1 MAERP
6 LGPTLEDVRDAARAL
21 DGIARRTPVLT
32 DQLLDTA
39 AQANVSVKAEFLQR
53 GGAYKFRGIYNKVRL
68 LSSVERS
75 RGIVTVSSGNAGI
88 AAAYA
93 ARLCGASCLVVMP
106 ATPLEEKVTA
116 IEALGGRTL
125 RHGASSTEM
134 FAKAE
139 ELIEKERRTFVHPF
153 DQPEVIAGQATM
165 GLELVDQV
173 ADFDVIVA
181 PTGGGGML
189 AGLAVALRK
198 LKPAVEIVGVQPEGA
213 AGIVLSLKAGTVT
226 ELETV
231 DTLAD
236 GLAVRRC
243 GELTFALI
251 NRFVDDVLVVSDDEI
266 LAAVALYWRL
276 LHVAVEPAGAAA
288 LAAAIRYPRFRGRR
302 VVVLGSGANV
312 DVNLLRHAL
321 SGGTAADW
329 KQARSDG

>member
-1 MAERP
+1 VTEATHAP
-6 LGPTLEDVRDAARAL
+6 DLEDVRDAAQAL
-21 DGIARRTPVLT
+21 DGVARRTPVLT
-32 DQLLDTA
+32 DQLLDEA
-39 AQANVSVKAEFLQR
+39 VGAKVSVKAEFLQR
-53 GGAYKFRGIYNKVRL
+53 GGAYKFRGIYNKIRL
-68 LSSVERS
+68 FSSQERS

-106 ATPLEEKVTA
+106 AKPLEEKARA
-116 IEALGGRTL
+116 IEALGGQVL
-125 RHGASSTEM
+125 RHGTSSTDM
-134 FAKAE
+134 FAGAQELVE
-139 ELIEKERRTFVHPF
+139 EGRTFVHPF

-165 GLELVDQV
+165 ALELVDQA

-189 AGLAVALRK
+189 AGISVALRE
-198 LKPAVEIVGVQPEGA
+198 LKPNVQIIGVQPEGA
-213 AGIVLSLKAGTVT
+213 AGIALSLKMGTVT

-243 GELTFALI
+243 GELTFNLI

-266 LAAVALYWRL
+266 LAAVAIYWRV
-276 LHVAVEPAGAAA
+276 LHVAVEPAGAAS
-288 LAAAIRYPRFRGRR
+288 LAAVLRYPRFRGQRI
-302 VVVLGSGANV
+302 VVLASGANV

-321 SGGTAADW
+321 DGGTAADW
-329 KQARSDG
+329 KQATADG